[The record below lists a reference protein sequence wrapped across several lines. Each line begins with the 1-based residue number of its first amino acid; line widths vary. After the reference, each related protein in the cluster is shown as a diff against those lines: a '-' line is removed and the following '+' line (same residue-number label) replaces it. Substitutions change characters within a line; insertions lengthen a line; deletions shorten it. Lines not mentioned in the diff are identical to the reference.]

1 MSCTISLRRNL
12 ALAIFSTGLIS
23 IGTARA
29 EADGPTLTGHVDLVS
44 RYILRGVTTTYGASL
59 PGLGNAGADAPESD
73 RPALQWGLD
82 WVHPSGIYL
91 GYFGSQIN
99 YSYQRLGESY
109 SERGISEFQSPKS
122 VENDFY
128 GGYNGS
134 VGDFGYS
141 VGITGYVY
149 VNGKH
154 SNAPESKLA
163 LSYGDFSVSSQT
175 LLRDVVW
182 GNKGDT
188 YWTLNYVKPLPY
200 KITLN
205 ASVGYFSYNKEG
217 KFLGTTDTLSGAACP
232 AGESFIVNGCF
243 AGAPPSA
250 GGFRHLVIGFTQ
262 PIPQIGL
269 TWGLQAIIAGQNR
282 FGIKQ
287 RNRLLASLS
296 YGF

>member
-12 ALAIFSTGLIS
+12 ALTIIS
-23 IGTARA
+23 IGLIGTGTAHA

-44 RYILRGVTTTYGASL
+44 RYILRGVTTTYGNS
-59 PGLGNAGADAPESD
+59 PQGLGNAGADAPESD

-82 WVHPSGIYL
+82 WNHPSGIYL

-109 SERGISEFQSPKS
+109 SQRGTSEFQSPKS

-128 GGYNGS
+128 GGYNGV
-134 VGDFGYS
+134 VGGIGYTA
-141 VGITGYVY
+141 GLTGYVY

-154 SNAPESKLA
+154 ANALETKLA
-163 LSYGDFSVSSQT
+163 LSYADFTLGAQT
-175 LLRDVVW
+175 LLHDVVW

-188 YWTLNYVKPLPY
+188 YWTLNYLKPLPY

-205 ASVGYFSYNKEG
+205 ASLGYFTYKKEG
-217 KFLGTTDTLSGAACP
+217 KYLGTTDTLSGRACP
-232 AGESFIVNGCF
+232 AGESFVVNGCF

-262 PIPQIGL
+262 PIAQTGL
-269 TWGLQAIIAGQNR
+269 TWGLQGIIAGENR
-282 FGIKQ
+282 FSIKQ
-287 RNRLLASLS
+287 RNQLLASLS